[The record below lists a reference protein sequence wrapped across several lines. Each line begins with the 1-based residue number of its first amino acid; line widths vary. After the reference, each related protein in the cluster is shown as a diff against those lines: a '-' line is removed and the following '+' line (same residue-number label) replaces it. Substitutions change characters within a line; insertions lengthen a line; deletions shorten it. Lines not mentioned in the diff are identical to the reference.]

1 MKPALLSA
9 DELTHRLAAD
19 FPQMFIGDGFTIE
32 HVQHGGAQVRRAFH
46 QDTLRPGGTVS
57 GPTLMELADFAMY
70 VAVLATIGWQPL
82 AVTTN
87 FAMNFLRKPPQ
98 RDLIAECALLKVGK
112 RLAVGTITVRSEGEE
127 DAVAH
132 ATTTYSIPDTRT
144 G

>member
-9 DELTHRLAAD
+9 DELTRRLTAA
-19 FPQMFIGDGFTIE
+19 FPQMFVRDGFSIE
-32 HVQHGGAQVRRAFH
+32 DVHHGGCHVRRGFH
-46 QDTLRPGGTVS
+46 EDTLRPGGTVS

-70 VAVLATIGWQPL
+70 VALLASIGWQPL

-87 FAMNFLRKPPQ
+87 LTMNFLRKPPP

-112 RLAVGTITVRSEGEE
+112 RLAVGAVTIRSDGEE

-132 ATTTYSIPDTRT
+132 ATATYSIP
-144 G
+144 